1 MATVA
6 TTPAA
11 NEPATTEPEG
21 SRTGSAACSV
31 LGEEVWCEGT
41 DAGCVGAA
49 GTVVV
54 GVVGLAAGGL
64 AVVGAGAVGSSGG
77 VGAVAEGV
85 GANGAALAG
94 KEQGP
99 SGVDPVG
106 SASVTPPGWGR
117 PSLSW

>member
-21 SRTGSAACSV
+21 SRTGSAAWSILDEV
-31 LGEEVWCEGT
+31 VWCERA
-41 DAGCVGAA
+41 DAGCAGAA

-64 AVVGAGAVGSSGG
+64 AVVGAGAVGSGG
-77 VGAVAEGV
+77 GIGAVAEGV
-85 GANGAALAG
+85 GASGAAVAG
-94 KEQGP
+94 RTRVHP
-99 SGVDPVG
+99 G
-106 SASVTPPGWGR
+106 SIQWGSVSVTPPSWGR

>member
-31 LGEEVWCEGT
+31 LGEVVWCEGA
-41 DAGCVGAA
+41 DAGCVGAT

-54 GVVGLAAGGL
+54 GVVGVGAGGL
-64 AVVGAGAVGSSGG
+64 AVVGAGAARSEGA
-77 VGAVAEGV
+77 VGAMADGV
-85 GANGAALAG
+85 EASGAALAG
-94 KEQGP
+94 RSKVHPGSIQW
-99 SGVDPVG
+99 G